1 MIYKRIL
8 FFLLIMGLLPFS
20 VSAKKLY
27 KYQDEN
33 GRWHFSDK
41 PPKTERPVEVK
52 QLKPVS
58 KQLVRLKKIG
68 ARTNPQFLIINDYGG
83 TIEVRAE
90 FSEQLNF
97 VSHPPLPQSFVV
109 KPGESP
115 VLFKLIRINPRQKAS
130 YNVEYR
136 YTLGSPLAKH
146 DPDAVYLPPFAK
158 GKRFW
163 ISQGFNGAFSHSG
176 KENRYAV
183 DLTMPEGTPIH
194 AARAGVVMA
203 VNEDFYENGLKDSLK
218 SKSNNIRILHDDGSI
233 AMYAHLK
240 VDASLVYPGLK
251 VKAGQLIGYSG
262 NTGFSTGP
270 HLHFA
275 VHVNTGMSTES
286 VPFQFADGKGR
297 TMTPVA
303 KAWLVND

>member
-1 MIYKRIL
+1 MIYKRII
-8 FFLLIMGLLPFS
+8 FFLLMMAFLPFS

-52 QLKPVS
+52 QLKPAS
-58 KQLVRLKKIG
+58 KQLVKLKKIG
-68 ARTNPQFLIINDYGG
+68 ARTNPQFMIINHYGG
-83 TIEVRAE
+83 VVEVRAE
-90 FSEQLNF
+90 FSEQQNF
-97 VSHPPLPQSFVV
+97 ISDPPLPHSFLVN
-109 KPGESP
+109 PGESP
-115 VLFKLIRINPRQKAS
+115 VLFKLIRINLREQAR

-163 ISQGFNGAFSHSG
+163 ISQAFNGSFSHSDKG
-176 KENRYAV
+176 SRYAV
-183 DLTMPEGTPIH
+183 DLTMPVGTPIH
-194 AARAGVVMA
+194 AARAGMVMA
-203 VNEDFYENGLKDSLK
+203 VNEDFFENGLKDSLK
-218 SKSNNIRILHDDGSI
+218 SRANNIRILHDDGSI

-275 VHVNTGMSTES
+275 VHMNTGMSTES
-286 VPFQFADGKGR
+286 VPFQFTDSKGR

-303 KAWLVND
+303 KTWLVND